1 MSGINTAKTQLFAY
15 IINSVFIFFTALFF
29 IGQNLS
35 ADARMG
41 DPLPLRVI
49 AACVVGGVALT
60 GGRGSVYFAILG
72 ALIMSLIGKII
83 FFADIPNEYQTLVSG
98 IIVIIAIVGSQAYTL
113 SRQRELIKGEKKIT

>member
-1 MSGINTAKTQLFAY
+1 
-15 IINSVFIFFTALFF
+15 
-29 IGQNLS
+29 
-35 ADARMG
+35 MG